1 MKVIASVLAVFL
13 LLGCAQPGGR
23 TATTKLETKQDKVSY
38 SIGLN
43 IGQNMLRDSVEFEP
57 NALLQGIMDAALDS
71 SNRLMRPHEVDS
83 TLMAYQQEL
92 TEKKM
97 EGIRRS
103 SSENLS
109 KGEAFLAE
117 NKTKEGVVTLP
128 SGLQYK
134 VLRKGTGARPTKDQF
149 VTAHYRGKHLDGS
162 EFDSSY
168 DRNEPA
174 TFRLNNVI
182 SGWTEALQLMEV
194 GSKWELYIPPGL
206 GYGEQGSGPIGPNE
220 VLIFEVDLLG
230 VK

>member
-1 MKVIASVLAVFL
+1 MKILTSLFAVFL
-13 LLGCAQPGGR
+13 LLGCAQSGER
-23 TATTKLETKQDKVSY
+23 QAVTNLETKQDKVSY

-57 NALLQGIMDAALDS
+57 HSLLQGIIDARLDS
-71 SNRLMRPHEVDS
+71 SKRLMTPTEVDS

-92 TEKKM
+92 TEKRM

-103 SSENLS
+103 GAENLG

-117 NKTKEGVVTLP
+117 NKNKEGVVTLP

-134 VLRKGTGARPTKDQF
+134 IIRKGSGAKPTRDQM

-162 EFDSSY
+162 EFDNSY

-174 TFRLNNVI
+174 NFRLSNVI
-182 SGWTEALQLMEV
+182 SGWTEALQLMSV
-194 GSKWELYIPPGL
+194 GSKWELYIPPSL

-230 VK
+230 VQ